1 MPKYRMDRLNEEL
14 LQELSNILRTIK
26 DPRVSGN
33 FVGLTE
39 VVATPDLKQAKVYY
53 STLGNDPKNDAEVLT
68 GLKNSAGYMRTQLA
82 KTINLRLTPELKF
95 IRDESAQTGA
105 RIEKILK
112 EIIPQED
119 DESEE

>member
-1 MPKYRMDRLNEEL
+1 MDRLNEEL

-33 FVGLTE
+33 FVSLTE
-39 VVATPDLKQAKVYY
+39 VVATPDLKTAKVYY
-53 STLGNDPKNDAEVLT
+53 STLGGDKSSDAEVLA

-95 IRDESAQTGA
+95 FRDDSAQTGA
-105 RIEKILK
+105 RIERILK
-112 EIIPQED
+112 EIIPQEESD
-119 DESEE
+119 DE